1 MHIALQ
7 NEFYL
12 FQIHRP
18 EFETKRN
25 RDEMATES
33 KTVHKEKKNDF
44 AQLFEKQLNG
54 STFA

>member
-12 FQIHRP
+12 FQINRT

-25 RDEMATES
+25 RDELATES
-33 KTVHKEKKNDF
+33 KVVHKEKKNDF
-44 AQLFEKQLNG
+44 AQLLEKQLNK
-54 STFA
+54 SAFV